1 MLLGKQGI
9 DSPSTMTLKAAS
21 PFGIICR
28 ERFQA
33 LPKPLCVC
41 ASLSQLTNAGKKDE
55 KTQMET
61 AGMHFLIGCQCVS
74 CDCKLL
80 KIEQTMKTIDRSKLG
95 LLRDD
100 VGPPPPPLWSHWL
113 KRSCS
118 SSQRY
123 LAEEGDVEAERLRVP
138 GAGIHV
144 IPHQEHQ
151 LQQSAEALTLLH
163 FLTGKCHVHD
173 VRSDVVHLLLERQLE
188 QDAIQPRPEQFHWAH
203 LGGNEGRNSEKKT
216 IRPAIFNVDFEGHT
230 NPGLNPGESCQL
242 SCPSMKALKLL
253 QM

>member
-1 MLLGKQGI
+1 MLLDKQGI

-28 ERFQA
+28 ERFWA

-80 KIEQTMKTIDRSKLG
+80 KIEQTMKTIDSSKLG
-95 LLRDD
+95 LLREDI
-100 VGPPPPPLWSHWL
+100 GPSPPPLWSHWL

-123 LAEEGDVEAERLRVP
+123 LAEEGDVEAKRLCVP

-144 IPHQEHQ
+144 IPDQQHQF
-151 LQQSAEALTLLH
+151 QQSAKALALLH
-163 FLTGKCHVHD
+163 LLTGKRHVHD

-188 QDAIQPRPEQFHWAH
+188 QDAVQPRPEQFHWAH
-203 LGGNEGRNSEKKT
+203 LGENEGRNSKKKT
-216 IRPAIFNVDFEGHT
+216 ISSAI
-230 NPGLNPGESCQL
+230 
-242 SCPSMKALKLL
+242 LKWILRVIQTL
-253 QM
+253 D